1 MSYIP
6 SMEWE
11 VEFTS
16 GFEDWWNSLSEDEQA
31 DVNAKS
37 DPAPETRTKP
47 SATARRSDSFF
58 AACEHEGTSDSAF
71 WQTLSCALCVRPAP
85 LCHSADW
92 WRQDGQ

>member
-6 SMEWE
+6 YMEWE

-16 GFEDWWNSLSEDEQA
+16 EFEGWWNSLSEDETSRCERE
-31 DVNAKS
+31 S
-37 DPAPETRTKP
+37 DPAAETRTKS
-47 SATARRSDSFF
+47 SAATRRSDSFF
-58 AACEHEGTSDSAF
+58 AAREHEGTSDSAF
-71 WQTLSCALCVRPAP
+71 GQALSRALCVRPAP